1 VALAVVADAAP
12 APKSHNK
19 MRENMKAKM
28 RAKTNSLP
36 MPHKNK
42 APATATAPKKIS
54 AQIGSLMLD
63 LEKKGKAEKGV
74 MQPEA
79 QEYVK
84 QLEKKVAEMSK
95 SVDGLTHQVHELEE
109 AEYARTHE
117 KKTNAPTSS
126 GIGPLNSMTKPVAKT
141 VPKPAAKTVPKPA
154 AKTAP
159 HLEEESESES
169 GESEAEAPEEKSEG
183 ESEPE
188 VDEVDEPVETPEQ
201 KLDAEEDEET
211 NDDPRQGQSPDDE
224 ETNDDPRQENPDKKK
239 DESDKENVKSSKK
252 DTKSTEESK
261 PAAAEEPGYLDSL
274 RSYLPSNPLGGM
286 FGGEEDLDAAAS
298 LEESTYGDDNADS
311 GSTFW

>member
-1 VALAVVADAAP
+1 MMKHGFLLVLVVALAVVADAAP
-12 APKSHNK
+12 TPKSHNK

-28 RAKTNSLP
+28 RAKTSSLP

-141 VPKPAAKTVPKPA
+141 VPKPAAKTVP
-154 AKTAP
+154 

-169 GESEAEAPEEKSEG
+169 DGDSEAEAPEQKSEG

-188 VDEVDEPVETPEQ
+188 VDEVDEVVETPEQ
-201 KLDAEEDEET
+201 KLDAEEDDSESQAEDNKDSKEEQ
-211 NDDPRQGQSPDDE
+211 DP
-224 ETNDDPRQENPDKKK
+224 
-239 DESDKENVKSSKK
+239 DKENVDDSKSSKK
-252 DTKSTEESK
+252 DTKSTEDSK